1 MTYGHFQTIYKEV
14 KLSRLQYIEVDELA
28 PKDRHLLKLPLKL
41 FNSRTVYTTI
51 I

>member
-1 MTYGHFQTIYKEV
+1 MDVFEQFIGEV
-14 KLSRLQYIEVDELA
+14 KMSRLPYIEVDELA
-28 PKDRHLLKLPLKL
+28 PKDRHFLRLTLKL